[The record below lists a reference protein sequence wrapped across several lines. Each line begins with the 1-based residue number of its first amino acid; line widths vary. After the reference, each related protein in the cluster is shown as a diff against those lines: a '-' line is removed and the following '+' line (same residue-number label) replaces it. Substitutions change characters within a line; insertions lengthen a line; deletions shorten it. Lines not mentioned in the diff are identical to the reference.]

1 MQGPKYPPT
10 PREQMLLK
18 ELEELLESARE
29 TTADLEKSRQS
40 LGERESEI
48 RALRRDMIEL
58 KEENQHLR
66 EVLQTWRMRLD
77 SVLSQLKSIN

>member
-1 MQGPKYPPT
+1 MPGEKYPST

-18 ELEELLESARE
+18 ELEDLLESARE
-29 TTADLEKSRQS
+29 AAADLEKSRQS
-40 LGERESEI
+40 LSERESEI